1 MTQKVLAQI
10 RELDAAAAEKA
21 GGYVADPR
29 TVKPNPKGERD
40 FAAARSYS
48 RQHGIPMHKLTDND
62 YKKIG
67 IVRHL

>member
-1 MTQKVLAQI
+1 MTQKALAQI
-10 RELDAAAAEKA
+10 RELDAAAEKA